1 MSGRML
7 LRPFRAALGAAFAAS
22 WVALVGFAPSAPAR
36 AGVFNPE
43 TFILEN
49 GLRVVVIANH
59 RLPVVTQMIWYRVGS
74 ADDPPGKSG
83 LAHFLEHLM
92 FKGTKTVA
100 PREFSRL
107 VARNGGR
114 ENAFTTNDST
124 AYYQTVAADRLELVM
139 KLEAD
144 RMTNLVLTDKD
155 VLPERDVILEER
167 RSRID
172 NHPAALLDEQMSAA
186 LFLNHPYRIP
196 VIGWKHEVERLT
208 TEDALA
214 FYRRFYAP
222 NNAILIVAG
231 DITAE
236 KLRPLAEKY
245 YGAIP
250 SREAPE
256 RARLGEPPQ
265 RAARRVVLKSERVRE
280 PRWGRDYLAPSY
292 AAGETRQAHALQV
305 LEQILSGGS
314 TSRLYKALVVEKK
327 VAVSAGAHYGA
338 DALDLATFTVF
349 GRPRPGI
356 GMDRFE
362 AAMEAELGRLL
373 ADGVSAEEVQR
384 AKKRLLAGAIY
395 ARDSLRRGAVVIG
408 RALTTGQTIEDVE
421 EWPERIEAVTVDQVN
436 EAARAVLVPSKSV
449 TGLLLPAPKTEA
461 RAP

>member
-1 MSGRML
+1 MSGPVI
-7 LRPFRAALGAAFAAS
+7 LRRFHAVLSATLIAI
-22 WVALVGFAPSAPAR
+22 WVALVGLGVSAPAR

-43 TFILEN
+43 TFTLEN

-92 FKGTKTVA
+92 FKGTKTMA

-107 VARNGGR
+107 LARNGGR

-124 AYYQTVAADRLELVM
+124 AYYQTVAADRLELIM

-144 RMTNLVLTDKD
+144 RMANLVLTDKD

-172 NHPAALLDEQMSAA
+172 NHPAALLNEQMGAA
-186 LFLNHPYRIP
+186 LFLNHPYRVPI
-196 VIGWKHEVERLT
+196 IGWKHEIERLS
-208 TEDALA
+208 TEDALG

-245 YGAIP
+245 YGSIP
-250 SREAPE
+250 PAKAPE
-256 RARLGEPPQ
+256 RARLKEPPQ

-292 AAGETRQAHALQV
+292 AAGETRHAYALQV
-305 LEQILSGGS
+305 LDEILSGGS
-314 TSRLYKALVVEKK
+314 TSRLYRTLVVERKI
-327 VAVSAGAHYGA
+327 AVSAGAYYDA
-338 DALDLATFTVF
+338 DALDLATFAVF
-349 GRPRPGI
+349 GQPRPGI
-356 GMDRFE
+356 GIDRFE
-362 AAMEAELGRLL
+362 AAMEAELGKLL
-373 ADGVSAEEVQR
+373 ADGVGADEVRR

-395 ARDSLRRGAVVIG
+395 ARDSLRRGALVIG
-408 RALTTGQTIEDVE
+408 TALTTGRTIADVE
-421 EWPERIEAVTVDQVN
+421 DWPERVRAVTLAEVN
-436 EAARAVLVPSKSV
+436 EAARAVFDLSNSV
-449 TGLLLPAPKTEA
+449 TGILLPAPKSQA